1 MKLCMGNLPHMQM
14 FEFLV
19 VCPMLIIMDMEGKN
33 LQVEVDEVSLLVIPM
48 ERKVGVC
55 MIWSLERF
63 LSQGMLHF

>member
-19 VCPMLIIMDMEGKN
+19 VCPMLIIMDMEGIN

-48 ERKVGVC
+48 VAH
-55 MIWSLERF
+55 
-63 LSQGMLHF
+63 LSKHVP